1 LTKEEFEN
9 IYNQYFDTIRK
20 YVYYKSG
27 NSDLAT
33 EIAQEVFVKVWEK
46 QFDFKSKKI
55 VPLLYKIAR
64 DQFIN
69 HTRREHVKQE
79 YLKDFKLN
87 FREGITE
94 NIIEY
99 KELKETYEN
108 ALAKL
113 SEKQREVFLMSR
125 LETLT
130 YKEIALR
137 LDITVKAVEKRMSIT
152 LSELKKKL
160 LSYEKL

>member
-1 LTKEEFEN
+1 MTKEEFEN